1 MEHVPGELPWRFGP
15 GEGAGFPAQDRGHH
29 EIAQLLLE
37 ILARK
42 FPVTEGVAGFLDAAR
57 RGDLARVQEQLAR
70 DPSLALA
77 SDDTGDT
84 ALHRAAMG
92 GYLPVIHALLDAGA
106 NADAVRADGKRPIHG
121 ALDRRNRTA
130 LRAGVL
136 AGTLLARGAAYN
148 IYLAAVI
155 GDED

>member
-1 MEHVPGELPWRFGP
+1 MIRPVDLKDDDVWNMFQASCHGDLDRVKALVSRRRDLAVCEYNYTPPIHFAVREGHLELVRFLLEQGADP
-15 GEGAGFPAQDRGHH
+15 TYRRTLPRHAAADGAGSEHH

-84 ALHRAAMG
+84 ALHRAAM
-92 GYLPVIHALLDAGA
+92 
-106 NADAVRADGKRPIHG
+106 
-121 ALDRRNRTA
+121 
-130 LRAGVL
+130 
-136 AGTLLARGAAYN
+136 AA
-148 IYLAAVI
+148 ISP
-155 GDED
+155 